1 MYNNPYTKGVRFLTQ
16 TKNEVLT
23 AMNAREELGNIIEEL
38 LNEAKD
44 REINVRKIVEEA
56 LVKEIRA
63 SKMDMHIDYINGRVE
78 TCDCCGAGKTEE
90 EEYWEGQQ
98 ILNDS
103 YARNEYGL
111 DTED

>member
-63 SKMDMHIDYINGRVE
+63 SKMDMHIDWINGRVE
-78 TCDCCGAGKTEE
+78 TCDCCGQTRG
-90 EEYWEGQQ
+90 
-98 ILNDS
+98 
-103 YARNEYGL
+103 
-111 DTED
+111 

>member
-44 REINVRKIVEEA
+44 REIIAGRTYPEAVQNIRKIVEEA

-63 SKMDMHIDYINGRVE
+63 SKMDMHIDWINGRVE
-78 TCDCCGAGKTEE
+78 TCDCCGQTRG
-90 EEYWEGQQ
+90 
-98 ILNDS
+98 
-103 YARNEYGL
+103 
-111 DTED
+111 